1 MIARYNILGAIRFSK
16 MRINFIFDDLN
27 ILEQALLNDDLNA
40 LQGKLFYLPQFVDP
54 FRKRIQI
61 NRMIQSLE
69 FDKDLCYINLNTA
82 IRQLYPLSRV

>member
-40 LQGKLFYLPQFVDP
+40 LQGKLFHLPQFVDP
-54 FRKRIQI
+54 LRKRIQI

-69 FDKDLCYINLNTA
+69 FDKDLCYLNLNTA
-82 IRQLYPLSRV
+82 IR